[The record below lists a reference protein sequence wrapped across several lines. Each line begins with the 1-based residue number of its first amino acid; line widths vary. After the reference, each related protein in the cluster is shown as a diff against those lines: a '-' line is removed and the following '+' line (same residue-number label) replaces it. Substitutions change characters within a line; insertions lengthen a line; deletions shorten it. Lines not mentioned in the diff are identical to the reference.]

1 LPNRERR
8 LKKRKNPQ
16 PENNENIV
24 ALPKSEEQMTDNQA
38 LQMKFQE
45 LVERKWDL
53 PAIESRCR
61 TFKEKGIPRKALNA
75 AEIIANR
82 LQILNRVQRRG
93 EEYNFFAGNC
103 ARSAALAVME
113 EFGFGS
119 MEIIKALSPFPG
131 FGSTGWMCGGVSGG
145 LIVLGL
151 FCGSEDLQDLP
162 AMRNSIMAAKQFMA
176 RFEAEVGAVT
186 CRKIQEDVVFG
197 RYMDPGAGPQNMKA
211 FEAAHGFQ
219 KCSLLPGI
227 GARIAAEIIIE
238 SMGK

>member
-1 LPNRERR
+1 
-8 LKKRKNPQ
+8 
-16 PENNENIV
+16 
-24 ALPKSEEQMTDNQA
+24 MDNQT
-38 LQMKFQE
+38 LQMKLQE
-45 LVERKWDL
+45 LTERNWDL

-61 TFKEKGIPRKALNA
+61 MFKEKGIPRKTLNS
-75 AEIIANR
+75 AEIVASR
-82 LQILNRVQRRG
+82 QQILDRVQRRG

-119 MEIIKALSPFPG
+119 MEIVKALSPFPG

-145 LIVLGL
+145 LMVLGL
-151 FCGSEDLQDLP
+151 FGGSEDLQDLG
-162 AMRNSIMAAKQFMA
+162 AMRNTILAAKQFMA

-186 CRKIQEDVVFG
+186 CRRIQEEVVFG
-197 RYMDPGAGPQNMKA
+197 RYMDPGAGPENMKA

-227 GARIAAEIIIE
+227 GARIAAEVIIE